1 MPGPS
6 NAHPTWRPEQPG
18 AGAPHPQPRPEL
30 VVCEECD
37 AVYHRQTLDSD
48 DVLRC
53 RRCGAT
59 LDRGHWLSWDGQLA
73 LTLAALVVLIIG
85 SLSPIVTLE
94 MRGLRSV
101 ATLFDMTRLTWESGD
116 ELVALLSAATA
127 FAFPLVVIV
136 LRLWVLV
143 PLLAGRRAPALIPA
157 MRALRWVMRWSMVE
171 VFMLGVLIAVV
182 RSAGV
187 TTVVLG
193 PGIFAFGALTVMV
206 TAMQA
211 SGMHGLWEHATE
223 PAP

>member
-1 MPGPS
+1 MADAS
-6 NAHPTWRPEQPG
+6 TSAQTWHREPPG
-18 AGAPHPQPRPEL
+18 AGALHPQPRHDL

-37 AVYHRQTLDSD
+37 AVYRRQVLDSD

-59 LDRGHWLSWDGQLA
+59 IDRGHWLSWDGQLA
-73 LTLAALVVLIIG
+73 LTLAALVVLMIG

-101 ATLFDMTRLTWESGD
+101 ATLFEMTRLTWESGD
-116 ELVALLSAATA
+116 RAVAALSAATA

-143 PLLAGRRAPALIPA
+143 PLLAGRRALALIPA

-211 SGMHGLWEHATE
+211 SGVHSLWEQATE
-223 PAP
+223 PKQ